1 MPVVYLKKENSY
13 LTVKSYRKYAT
24 PASPEHMVFV
34 EFLYSVGFFF
44 LLRKEEKITEEEKYK
59 KRKNLRNLLIK
70 LFGMIF
76 KRTRVLNL
84 FY

>member
-1 MPVVYLKKENSY
+1 MKKPI
-13 LTVKSYRKYAT
+13 
-24 PASPEHMVFV
+24 PAKPKKPIV
-34 EFLYSVGFFF
+34 EGQLDEGQ
-44 LLRKEEKITEEEKYK
+44 ITEEEKYK

>member
-1 MPVVYLKKENSY
+1 MMHRQKKENSY

-44 LLRKEEKITEEEKYK
+44 LLRKEEKITEEEKDDK
-59 KRKNLRNLLIK
+59 EGARCRLIFFFFNSTKNKAL
-70 LFGMIF
+70 
-76 KRTRVLNL
+76 
-84 FY
+84 